1 MSDKI
6 VPLVPS
12 RDTEL
17 WLAEFALQCYQVI
30 KLNSTHTGGL
40 LELSSE
46 EDLERIESLLLEASR
61 QARTGLIRYSQY
73 SWLKYYYDAVCAV
86 YTSLRLYNLPGW
98 DTARLR
104 EKIRR
109 CTPEGCWYTRFVEL
123 T

>member
-17 WLAEFALQCYQVI
+17 WLAEFALQCYQVV
-30 KLNSTHTGGL
+30 KLNTPV
-40 LELSSE
+40 
-46 EDLERIESLLLEASR
+46 ESDPDVENLLLEASR

-73 SWLKYYYDAVCAV
+73 SWLKYYYEAVCAV

-104 EKIRR
+104 EYTRR
-109 CTPEGCWYTRFVEL
+109 CTPEGCWLSRIL
-123 T
+123 DSPA

>member
-17 WLAEFALQCYQVI
+17 WLAEFALQCYQVV
-30 KLNSTHTGGL
+30 KLNTP
-40 LELSSE
+40 LESP
-46 EDLERIESLLLEASR
+46 EDLERIENLLLEASR

-104 EKIRR
+104 EYTRR
-109 CTPEGCWYTRFVEL
+109 CTPDGCWYKRVVEHIV
-123 T
+123 